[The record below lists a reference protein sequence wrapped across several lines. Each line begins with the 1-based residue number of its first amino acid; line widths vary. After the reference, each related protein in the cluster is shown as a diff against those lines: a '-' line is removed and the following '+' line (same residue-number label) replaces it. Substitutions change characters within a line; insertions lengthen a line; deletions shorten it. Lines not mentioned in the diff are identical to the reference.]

1 MFLKTKRIEGS
12 RNVFDLLLFVFL
24 LIFGYMSLKKFNL
37 DIRGPQI
44 GYYQIRQNI
53 LNKKSTLYVSSDLY
67 TDVISLILLRIS

>member
-44 GYYQIRQNI
+44 GSFQIRKNI
-53 LNKKSTLYVSSDLY
+53 LNNKSTLYVSSDLY